1 METISEVH
9 PISELLKTIFESG
22 MLYALL
28 GAAAAV
34 VLTGI
39 GSILGIRNTAQVSA
53 GVMSEDPRNFG
64 KYLILVALPGTQG
77 IYGFVA
83 AFLVIMKLKFTSAAE
98 AATIAASITTTQG
111 LNILLACIPIAL
123 AGLISA
129 IHQGKVCTAGVELTA
144 KQPTESGKALV
155 LGVFVEFYAVLGLIV
170 TIFMLNGIQ
179 M

>member
-1 METISEVH
+1 METISELH
-9 PISELLKTIFESG
+9 PISELLAMIFKSG

-34 VLTGI
+34 VLTGV

-53 GVMSEDPRNFG
+53 GVMSEDPRYFG

-83 AFLVIMKLKFTSAAE
+83 AFLVIMKLQFTNPELAE
-98 AATIAASITTTQG
+98 KIAGSITTTQG
-111 LNILLACIPIAL
+111 LNILFACIPIAV
-123 AGLISA
+123 AGLVSA

-144 KQPTESGKALV
+144 KQPAESGKALV

-179 M
+179 L